1 MSGSKSRLKASL
13 AAGYGKPK
21 EDPFDFSR
29 IEYYFANAAAGK
41 ESYPL
46 SDKTCHDVDFDEVF
60 MFADRT
66 ISKVGQQCL
75 YAAMRTIDFTGGSSR
90 RVDGLADVLA
100 ADPALRETIGVQLS
114 RLSGQNAYHLPA
126 LFLAPHLQ
134 PPDWFWVVRTLPFV
148 SLLLIALVPFYPL
161 VLLLLLAVLT
171 FNYGIHY
178 WNKKNLFHYISSI
191 PQLLILKQVTRE
203 LLKQEKLGP
212 PPGGLVQ
219 ATETLD
225 KVGYSVSFLQVE
237 ARMQSEVGLIGEVV
251 TELIKALFLLE
262 PLLLFYALGQLE
274 AKRADMES
282 IFEYVGVID
291 VALSV
296 CSLRHGLAYYCKP
309 TPCNAQKQFLATD
322 LYHPLIVSPVA
333 NSIAVAGKSVLLT
346 GSNMS
351 GKTTFI
357 RTVGINA
364 ILAQTLHTCL
374 AREFTMPP
382 VRVFSAVRIA
392 DDLLSDKSYYFEEV
406 LTIRNMIEES
416 HAPAQTLF
424 LLDEL
429 FKGTNTIER
438 IAAGKA
444 VLSHLNRGNHLVF
457 VSTHDIELTDLLEAG
472 FDLYHFTELVENDNI
487 AFDYK
492 LRPGN
497 LTTRNAIR
505 ILELN
510 AYPVEIIRE
519 ARDLSEKMTSAVAKT
534 G

>member
-1 MSGSKSRLKASL
+1 
-13 AAGYGKPK
+13 
-21 EDPFDFSR
+21 
-29 IEYYFANAAAGK
+29 
-41 ESYPL
+41 
-46 SDKTCHDVDFDEVF
+46 
-60 MFADRT
+60 
-66 ISKVGQQCL
+66 
-75 YAAMRTIDFTGGSSR
+75 MRTIDLTGQRSR
-90 RVDGLADVLA
+90 RLDGLASVLA
-100 ADPALRETIGVQLS
+100 ADPALRETVGLQLS
-114 RLSGQNAYHLPA
+114 RLTDKNVYHLPT

-148 SLLLIALVPFYPL
+148 NLLLIGLIPFYPL
-161 VLLLLLAVLT
+161 ALVVLLGVLT
-171 FNYGIHY
+171 LNYGIHY
-178 WNKKNLFHYISSI
+178 WNKKNLFQYISSI
-191 PQLLILKQVTRE
+191 PQLLILKQVTRD

-212 PPGGLVQ
+212 PPDGLVQ
-219 ATETLD
+219 AAATLD
-225 KVGYSVSFLQVE
+225 KVGYSVSFLQLE
-237 ARMQSEVGLIGEVV
+237 ARMQSEVGQVAEVV

-262 PLLLFYALGQLE
+262 PLLLFYALGQLG
-274 AKRADMES
+274 AKRSDIAS
-282 IFEYVGVID
+282 VFEYVGTID
-291 VALSV
+291 VALSI
-296 CSLRHGLAYYCKP
+296 CSLRAGLAYYCKP
-309 TPCNAQKQFLATD
+309 TPCAAQKQFVATD

-364 ILAQTLHTCL
+364 ILAQTLHTGL
-374 AREFTMPP
+374 ARELVMPP
-382 VRVFSAVRIA
+382 MQVMSAVRIA

-457 VSTHDIELTDLLEAG
+457 VSTHDIELTDLLEEG
-472 FDLYHFTELVENDNI
+472 FDLYHFTELVEGDKI

-497 LTTRNAIR
+497 LTTWNAIR

-510 AYPVEIIRE
+510 AYPAEIIRE
-519 ARDLSEKMTSAVAKT
+519 ARALSEKMASAAARK

>member
-21 EDPFDFSR
+21 KGPFDFSR
-29 IEYYFANAAAGK
+29 IEYYFAHVAAAE
-41 ESYPL
+41 ESQRL

-66 ISKVGQQCL
+66 VSKVGQQCL
-75 YAAMRTIDFTGGSSR
+75 YAAMRTIDFTGRRRR
-90 RVDGLADVLA
+90 RVDALADVLA
-100 ADPALRETIGVQLS
+100 ADPVLRETVGVQLS
-114 RLSGQNAYHLPA
+114 RLSGPNAYHLPA

-134 PPDWFWVVRTLPFV
+134 PPGWFWAVRTLPFV
-148 SLLLIALVPFYPL
+148 SLLLIGLVFFYPP

-171 FNYGIHY
+171 LNYGIHY
-178 WNKKNLFHYISSI
+178 WNKKNLFHYVSSI

-212 PPGGLVQ
+212 PPPGLVQ
-219 ATETLD
+219 AADALD
-225 KVGYSVSFLQVE
+225 KVGYPVSFLQME
-237 ARMQSEVGLIGEVV
+237 ARMQSEVGQVAEVV

-274 AKRADMES
+274 AKRADVES
-282 IFEYVGVID
+282 VFGYVGTID

-309 TPCNAQKQFLATD
+309 APCGAQKHFAATG
-322 LYHPLIVSPVA
+322 LYHPLIVSPVP

-374 AREFTMPP
+374 AREFAMPP

-406 LTIRNMIEES
+406 LTIRSMIEES
-416 HAPAQTLF
+416 NSPVQSLF

-444 VLSHLNRGNHLVF
+444 VLSHLNRASHLVF
-457 VSTHDIELTDLLEAG
+457 VSTHDIELTDLLEDG
-472 FDLYHFTELVENDNI
+472 FDLYHFTELVENDHI

-510 AYPVEIIRE
+510 AYPAAIIRE
-519 ARDLSEKMTSAVAKT
+519 ARDLSEKMRSAVTKT
-534 G
+534 R

>member
-1 MSGSKSRLKASL
+1 
-13 AAGYGKPK
+13 
-21 EDPFDFSR
+21 
-29 IEYYFANAAAGK
+29 
-41 ESYPL
+41 
-46 SDKTCHDVDFDEVF
+46 
-60 MFADRT
+60 
-66 ISKVGQQCL
+66 
-75 YAAMRTIDFTGGSSR
+75 
-90 RVDGLADVLA
+90 
-100 ADPALRETIGVQLS
+100 
-114 RLSGQNAYHLPA
+114 
-126 LFLAPHLQ
+126 
-134 PPDWFWVVRTLPFV
+134 
-148 SLLLIALVPFYPL
+148 
-161 VLLLLLAVLT
+161 
-171 FNYGIHY
+171 
-178 WNKKNLFHYISSI
+178 
-191 PQLLILKQVTRE
+191 
-203 LLKQEKLGP
+203 
-212 PPGGLVQ
+212 
-219 ATETLD
+219 
-225 KVGYSVSFLQVE
+225 
-237 ARMQSEVGLIGEVV
+237 MQSEAGQVAEVIV
-251 TELIKALFLLE
+251 ELIKALFLLE

-282 IFEYVGVID
+282 VFGYVGSID

-296 CSLRHGLAYYCKP
+296 CSLRAGLKYYCKP
-309 TPCNAQKQFLATD
+309 TPGGPGKHFAATD

-333 NSIAVAGKSVLLT
+333 NSIAVKGKSVLLT

-357 RTVGINA
+357 RTLGISA

-406 LTIRNMIEES
+406 LTIRDMIEES
-416 HAPAQTLF
+416 SSPVQSLF

-444 VLSHLNRGNHLVF
+444 VLSYLNWGNHLVF
-457 VSTHDIELTDLLEAG
+457 VSTHDIELTDLLREG
-472 FDLYHFTELVENDNI
+472 YDLYHFTELVENDNI

-510 AYPVEIIRE
+510 AYPAEIIRE
-519 ARDLSEKMTSAVAKT
+519 ARDLSGKMTSAASKT
-534 G
+534 N

>member
-1 MSGSKSRLKASL
+1 MSGPKSRLKASL
-13 AAGYGKPK
+13 EAGYGKPK
-21 EDPFDFSR
+21 KELFDFAR
-29 IEYYFANAAAGK
+29 IEYHFANAPAGK

-46 SDKTCHDVDFDEVF
+46 PDKTCRDLDFDEVF

-66 ISKVGQQCL
+66 VSKVGQQCL
-75 YAAMRTIDFTGGSSR
+75 YATMRTLDFSGQRSR
-90 RVDGLADVLA
+90 RLDRLADVLA
-100 ADPALRETIGVQLS
+100 ADPALRETVGLQLS
-114 RLSGQNAYHLPA
+114 RLSDQNAYHLPA

-134 PPDWFWVVRTLPFV
+134 PPGWFPVVRALPFV
-148 SLLLIALVPFYPL
+148 SLLLIGLIPFFPP
-161 VLLLLLAVLT
+161 VLLLLLAVLIV
-171 FNYGIHY
+171 NYGIHY
-178 WNKKNLFHYISSI
+178 WNKKNLFQYISSI

-212 PPGGLVQ
+212 VPDGLLQ

-225 KVGYSVSFLQVE
+225 KVGYSVSFLQLE
-237 ARMQSEVGLIGEVV
+237 ARMQSEVGQLVEVV
-251 TELIKALFLLE
+251 TEFVKALFLLE
-262 PLLLFYALGQLE
+262 PLLLFYALRQLE
-274 AKRADMES
+274 AKRADIES
-282 IFEYVGVID
+282 VFGYVGSID
-291 VALSV
+291 MALSI
-296 CSLRHGLAYYCKP
+296 CSLRTGLAYYCKP
-309 TPCNAQKQFLATD
+309 TPCGAQKHFAATD

-333 NSIAVAGKSVLLT
+333 NSIAVTGKSVLIT

-364 ILAQTLHTCL
+364 IFAQTLHTCL
-374 AREFTMPP
+374 AREFTLPP
-382 VRVFSAVRIA
+382 VRVLSTIRLT

-406 LTIRNMIEES
+406 LTIRHLIEES

-457 VSTHDIELTDLLEAG
+457 VSTHDIELTDLLEG
-472 FDLYHFTELVENDNI
+472 DFDLYHFNEQVENDKI
-487 AFDYK
+487 LFDYK
-492 LRPGN
+492 LRVGN

-510 AYPVEIIRE
+510 AYPAEIIRE
-519 ARDLSEKMTSAVAKT
+519 ARELSEKMTNPVAKT

>member
-1 MSGSKSRLKASL
+1 MSRSKRALKASL
-13 AAGYGKPK
+13 EAGYGKPK
-21 EDPFDFSR
+21 KDLFDFAR
-29 IEYYFANAAAGK
+29 IRYYFDNAAPKK
-41 ESYPL
+41 ESDTL
-46 SDKTCHDVDFDEVF
+46 SDKTCHDLDFDEVF

-66 ISKVGQQCL
+66 VSKVGQQCL
-75 YAAMRTIDFTGGSSR
+75 YATLRTIDFTGGRSWR
-90 RVDGLADVLA
+90 LDRLATLLE
-100 ADPALRETIGVQLS
+100 ADAALRETVGAQLS
-114 RLSGQNAYHLPA
+114 RLSGKNAYHLPA

-148 SLLLIALVPFYPL
+148 SLVLIGLVPFYPP

-171 FNYGIHY
+171 INYGIHY
-178 WNKKNLFHYISSI
+178 WNKKNLFRYIASI

-212 PPGGLVQ
+212 PPDGLVQ
-219 ATETLD
+219 ATGTLD
-225 KVGYSVSFLQVE
+225 KVGYSVSFLQLE
-237 ARMQSEVGLIGEVV
+237 ARMQSEVGQVAEVV

-274 AKRADMES
+274 AKRGDIES
-282 IFEYVGVID
+282 VFEYVGSID

-296 CSLRHGLAYYCKP
+296 CSLRAGLAYYCKP
-309 TPCNAQKQFLATD
+309 TPGEAGKQFAATD

-333 NSIAVAGKSVLLT
+333 NSIAVTGKSVLLT

-374 AREFTMPP
+374 ARAFTMPP
-382 VRVFSAVRIA
+382 MRVLSAVRIT

-406 LTIRNMIEES
+406 LTIRHMIEES
-416 HAPAQTLF
+416 HSPAQSLF

-444 VLSHLNRGNHLVF
+444 VLSHLNRSNHLVF
-457 VSTHDIELTDLLEAG
+457 VSTHDLELTNYLEED
-472 FDLYHFTELVENDNI
+472 FDLYHFTEVVEDDKI

-492 LRPGN
+492 LRSGN

-510 AYPVEIIRE
+510 AYPAEIIRE
-519 ARDLSEKMTSAVAKT
+519 ARALSEKMMNAVAKM